1 MFGQVLE
8 QVDILQIVA
17 VAVYCEVLVTVM
29 EGGTTLQ
36 SRERKISVLNTR
48 TKSLENLLTL
58 ELEMSRRSNETC
70 TCIELK

>member
-1 MFGQVLE
+1 MFGQVVE

-36 SRERKISVLNTR
+36 SRERKIFGTEYTGR
-48 TKSLENLLTL
+48 SLWVIYLRWN
-58 ELEMSRRSNETC
+58 
-70 TCIELK
+70 